1 MEYSITA
8 EELQEILDL
17 VANGWNCQESMTKV
31 TGLCLTSS
39 GFTNE

>member
-17 VANGWNCQESMTKV
+17 VANGWNCERFEK
-31 TGLCLTSS
+31 SS
-39 GFTNE
+39 RAFS